1 MEKPIQLPNVSPN
14 ISNLFMRVIIA
25 GLIQDA
31 MSIENFLNPIDEF
44 IIPDDNTLTSNE
56 LLDEIIANH
65 VGNPTEPIEEEE
77 GGIIMPPPTTLKALQ
92 AIKLLIFYRKS

>member
-1 MEKPIQLPNVSPN
+1 
-14 ISNLFMRVIIA
+14 MRVIVA

-65 VGNPTEPIEEEE
+65 ISNLIKPMEEEEE
-77 GGIIMPPPTTLKALQ
+77 GGIIMPPLTTSEALQ
-92 AIKLLIFYRKS
+92 VIKLLISYSKSQADSGTCTI